1 MKIDPWNSASRL
13 VQITQVETVE
23 DGEYYDFHVPV
34 WENYWACG
42 VFHHNC
48 GKTETAKA
56 CGSVFGIPILRI
68 DAASLFASH
77 VGESEANWRRTHA
90 TAKAMA
96 PCIVF
101 IDEIDGI
108 GGTGENLDSGVTDRM
123 VKSILQD
130 MEDHSQ
136 GIFYIGTAN
145 DIDKIKAP
153 LLQRFDEIWNVE
165 LPAAAEREQI
175 FGIQIARV
183 GRDPKKFDLKK
194 MAADSIDFSGREI
207 RKIVGAALSRAFA
220 DDRREPTTADLISI
234 IGDFTP
240 LAKTMA
246 DDINRRRE
254 RLKGVARLASA
265 PTATVG
271 KAVGRKI
278 SSYVG

>member
-1 MKIDPWNSASRL
+1 MKNDSWNQDSGL
-13 VQITQVETVE
+13 VQIVQVETVE
-23 DGEYYDFHVPV
+23 DSEYYDFHVPV
-34 WENYWACG
+34 WKNYWACG
-42 VFHHNC
+42 VFHHNT

-56 CGSVFGIPILRI
+56 CGSVFGIPILRL

-130 MEDHSQ
+130 MEDNSK

-165 LPAAAEREQI
+165 LPALAEREQI
-175 FGIQIARV
+175 FSIQIARV
-183 GRDPKKFDLKK
+183 NRDPKKYDLKK
-194 MAADSIDFSGREI
+194 LAAGSIDFSGREI

-220 DDRREPTTADLISI
+220 DNRREPTTADLLSI
-234 IGDFTP
+234 IEDFTP
-240 LAKTMA
+240 LSKTMA

-265 PTATVG
+265 PAVTTG
-271 KAVGRKI
+271 KAISRKI
-278 SSYVG
+278 GAFTG